1 LFKFKINWFSIGVLA
16 LWGISILGIRLA
28 MLYILPDS
36 YWGSLGAVSIGFAV
50 LWILMTRTKLVR
62 FREEIFKILTRWYR
76 RRFIWVAIGFGI
88 VFSVSII
95 ALIDLGYNEYGE
107 YVKII
112 TETPEFKE
120 TVIEGKDP
128 EVLRDALV
136 QTFSDPET
144 QEAFKRFVFDEN
156 AIAIT
161 AIAYASI
168 DVAYDGWMRNM
179 FGIILAEDLEIAVF
193 LVLFR
198 VRPQLL
204 GINPS
209 LLK

>member
-1 LFKFKINWFSIGVLA
+1 MKINWFSIGVLG
-16 LWGISILGIRLA
+16 LWGLSILGIRLS
-28 MLYILPDS
+28 MLYVLPDT
-36 YWGSLGAVSIGFAV
+36 YLGSLGAVSIGFAV
-50 LWILMTRTKLVR
+50 LWILMTRTRLVR
-62 FREEIFKILTRWYR
+62 FRQEIFHILTRLYR
-76 RRFIWVAIGFGI
+76 RRFIWIAIGFGI

-95 ALIDLGYNEYGE
+95 TLIDIGYNDYGE

-112 TETPEFKE
+112 TEMPEFKE
-120 TVIEGKDP
+120 AVVEGKDP
-128 EVLRDALV
+128 EVLKDALI

-156 AIAIT
+156 AIPIT

-179 FGIILAEDLEIAVF
+179 FGIILAEDLEIAAF
-193 LVLFR
+193 LILFR

-204 GINPS
+204 GIHPS
-209 LLK
+209 QLKS

>member
-1 LFKFKINWFSIGVLA
+1 
-16 LWGISILGIRLA
+16 
-28 MLYILPDS
+28 
-36 YWGSLGAVSIGFAV
+36 
-50 LWILMTRTKLVR
+50 
-62 FREEIFKILTRWYR
+62 
-76 RRFIWVAIGFGI
+76 
-88 VFSVSII
+88 
-95 ALIDLGYNEYGE
+95 
-107 YVKII
+107 
-112 TETPEFKE
+112 
-120 TVIEGKDP
+120 VIEGKDP